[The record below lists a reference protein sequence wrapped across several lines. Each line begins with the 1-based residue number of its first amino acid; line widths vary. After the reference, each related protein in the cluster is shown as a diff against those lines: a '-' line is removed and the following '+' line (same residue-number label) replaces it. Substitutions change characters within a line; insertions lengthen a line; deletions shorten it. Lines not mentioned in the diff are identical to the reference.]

1 MKPFPQIMQMR
12 EDGGDSYI
20 WHIRVS
26 RIVSAATERATDALP
41 ILSPS

>member
-20 WHIRVS
+20 WLIRMS
-26 RIVSAATERATDALP
+26 EIWIRRDGRTADASAIP
-41 ILSPS
+41 